1 MWASLLS
8 PFPQSL
14 GGKDWRSGRWYCWS
28 YEAED
33 IGEGS
38 QEADGPGGAL
48 KCVLEVED
56 GWVWAGAH
64 GKVAWREPWAFRGAG
79 VCAWGRV
86 EDVGTRLGFPHCRH
100 LLS

>member
-64 GKVAWREPWAFRGAG
+64 GKVAWREPWAFRGRGSVHGGEWRMLAH
-79 VCAWGRV
+79 VWGFLIAV
-86 EDVGTRLGFPHCRH
+86 T
-100 LLS
+100 S